1 MEEGA
6 VDADLQ
12 DVLPN
17 DFILPEDNSG
27 ENISVV
33 YYIYIYV
40 YIFVCHQSQLASN
53 IFKLFC
59 PYHIPMS
66 PNVPNV
72 PVLHTIVP
80 CQILQK

>member
-1 MEEGA
+1 LVSTVFALRKRRKTTFTEEEEVEEGA

-33 YYIYIYV
+33 
-40 YIFVCHQSQLASN
+40 
-53 IFKLFC
+53 
-59 PYHIPMS
+59 
-66 PNVPNV
+66 
-72 PVLHTIVP
+72 
-80 CQILQK
+80 